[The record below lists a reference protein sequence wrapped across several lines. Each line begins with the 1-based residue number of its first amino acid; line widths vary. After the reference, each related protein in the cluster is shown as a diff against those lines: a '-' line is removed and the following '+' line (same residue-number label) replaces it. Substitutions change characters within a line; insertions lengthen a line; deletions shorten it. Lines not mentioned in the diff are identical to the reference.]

1 MRKIGLQTESILYHG
16 RNMLEEIMERDLR
29 LFLVMDIY
37 RELFWDIEQ
46 AIREDE
52 KARHE
57 R

>member
-1 MRKIGLQTESILYHG
+1 
-16 RNMLEEIMERDLR
+16 MLEEIMERDLR